1 MSEIE
6 ITPKQ
11 ITEGLIAD
19 YMAWR
24 NQPDD
29 PLIWQ
34 EHFQGLVDV
43 LVRHEIVS
51 PPVHILMDDNGKD
64 IFVTTLGETF
74 LKMPSKRH
82 PSKSWKHWKGER

>member
-6 ITPKQ
+6 ITPES
-11 ITEGLIAD
+11 ITDKLITD

-43 LVRHEIVS
+43 LIKHEIVS
-51 PPVHILMDDNGKD
+51 PPVSKCRPNVTRRNLGSIGKARN
-64 IFVTTLGETF
+64 EQ
-74 LKMPSKRH
+74 R
-82 PSKSWKHWKGER
+82 